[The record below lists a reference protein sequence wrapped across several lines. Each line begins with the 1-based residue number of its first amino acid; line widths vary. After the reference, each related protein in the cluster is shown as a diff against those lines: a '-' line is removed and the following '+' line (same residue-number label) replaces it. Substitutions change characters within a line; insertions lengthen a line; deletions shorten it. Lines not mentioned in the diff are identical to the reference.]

1 MYKKNE
7 HFYIYTNKNN
17 AILQQYYIFALL
29 KEGDI

>member
-1 MYKKNE
+1 MNIS
-7 HFYIYTNKNN
+7 YIYTNKNN